1 MYGFNTMNSIFCVSH
16 GTTLKIWFEI
26 LFGSSKKV
34 SVLRG
39 RDTII
44 SYYSDMATKGAV
56 KLIEL

>member
-1 MYGFNTMNSIFCVSH
+1 MNSIFCVSH